1 MDLNKY
7 WWQLCEFDM
16 RVRHDCPSF
25 IILGRTYDNYVDE
38 FFLYP
43 NINKELNLWI

>member
-16 RVRHDCPSF
+16 RVGHDCHF
-25 IILGRTYDNYVDE
+25 TILGKTYNNYVDE
-38 FFLYP
+38 FFLRP
-43 NINKELNLWI
+43 NIKELNLWI